1 MAKVDEFKF
10 VFFPET
16 DHEVKV
22 RARRIPGVNEELFD
36 YWIDCMP
43 IPRTVWSPALIA
55 GHICYSHYLEMKV
68 PMPYTI
74 DELYNQGKFDLWY
87 LDESKPGICTLFNG
101 QGKNGDFVLSVNC
114 DFTQVSTAGKHTLQM
129 TFPTIDTAG
138 ATAVGFW
145 IYVPHDTCRVSPE
158 FGDGGLASEEFST
171 LKEGWHYITA
181 PVSGSTVSSIR
192 FSIDGNAADADDFN
206 VNGKYTFY
214 M

>member
-101 QGKNGDFVLSVNC
+101 QGKNGEIICKWGPEVTEHMKYPVFAQVVDEDLDAFFAANQKIWDMTYCGDKREMPVVDFEL
-114 DFTQVSTAGKHTLQM
+114 
-129 TFPTIDTAG
+129 
-138 ATAVGFW
+138 
-145 IYVPHDTCRVSPE
+145 
-158 FGDGGLASEEFST
+158 
-171 LKEGWHYITA
+171 
-181 PVSGSTVSSIR
+181 
-192 FSIDGNAADADDFN
+192 
-206 VNGKYTFY
+206 
-214 M
+214 